1 MKQVTEFKLI
11 NLSLLS
17 SWIPL
22 NDQTVSSYT
31 VFEEYVLYRLAE
43 PLSTWDGFQC
53 LIYIKHFHQIYSI
66 HHKQILTMLDKNV
79 WSSSRG
85 LKLILNF

>member
-1 MKQVTEFKLI
+1 MKKVTEFKLI

-31 VFEEYVLYRLAE
+31 VFEEYVLYRLAA

-53 LIYIKHFHQIYSI
+53 LIHQIYSI

-79 WSSSRG
+79 WSSSRR